1 MIHFAIIK
9 YTVSHFFFQLLDK
22 VFLQSF
28 SYHKNFVGYQSL
40 KIAICKY
47 RKQYRFLSILHIA
60 TPTPKRLMVF
70 FACTPSKTSGAI
82 HAALPLLFVMC
93 VWISQAV
100 PKSQIFRT
108 VPPIINSRLEE
119 EDHQM

>member
-22 VFLQSF
+22 LFF
-28 SYHKNFVGYQSL
+28 NHF
-40 KIAICKY
+40 
-47 RKQYRFLSILHIA
+47 HIA
-60 TPTPKRLMVF
+60 KILWAIKVLKLPYANIENSTDFFQFCILQPPTPKRLMVF

-108 VPPIINSRLEE
+108 VPPIINSRLE
-119 EDHQM
+119 

>member
-9 YTVSHFFFQLLDK
+9 YTVSHFFLNNFLNHFQIT
-22 VFLQSF
+22 
-28 SYHKNFVGYQSL
+28 KNL
-40 KIAICKY
+40 CANKI
-47 RKQYRFLSILHIA
+47 QYRFTSNFA
-60 TPTPKRLMVF
+60 KFASCTPRNKKKEIYSVF
-70 FACTPSKTSGAI
+70 RMHTPSKTSGAI

>member
-22 VFLQSF
+22 LFLQSF
-28 SYHKNFVGYQSL
+28 SYRKNFVGYQSL
-40 KIAICKY
+40 KIAIYANIENSTDFFQFC
-47 RKQYRFLSILHIA
+47 ILQPP
-60 TPTPKRLMVF
+60 TPTPKRHMVF

-108 VPPIINSRLEE
+108 VPPIINSRLE
-119 EDHQM
+119 